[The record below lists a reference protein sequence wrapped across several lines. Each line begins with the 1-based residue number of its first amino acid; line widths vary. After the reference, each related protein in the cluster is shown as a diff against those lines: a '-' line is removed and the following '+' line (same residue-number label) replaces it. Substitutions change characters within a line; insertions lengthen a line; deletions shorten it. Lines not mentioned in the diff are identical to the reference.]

1 MLSLGALSVSAAAL
15 AQRPVANTALVE
27 ADLEPEVQM
36 MSVPPPC
43 PNKPDL
49 RVTKISTSTPL
60 KTGHNLNQVQVTV
73 INAG

>member
-1 MLSLGALSVSAAAL
+1 
-15 AQRPVANTALVE
+15 
-27 ADLEPEVQM
+27 M